1 MHIHRTHPAHT
12 RPADEPRRLV
22 PEKQIQRWLDDGG
35 TDAPWAPQP
44 RETPVMWSPPAL
56 CARLD
61 AEAALRAQRDRRSAA
76 VRAARREVARIV
88 SAVDARRL
96 DQAEA
101 MRRLRD
107 LAARFGVH
115 EGRAAS

>member
-1 MHIHRTHPAHT
+1 MHIYRTHPVRA
-12 RPADEPRRLV
+12 RLADEARRLV

-115 EGRAAS
+115 EGRVAS